1 MKKTLFFLIF
11 ILFGGFIFA
20 QNEVDAL
27 RFSEFYYGGTARAT
41 AMANAFGALGA
52 DLSTASTNP
61 AGIGIYKHSSAV
73 FSPSIMMSNVN
84 SNFNGTNAFGSKLSV
99 MMNNLGIV
107 ISSTKSSGNLKA
119 FNFSFGY
126 NRINNFKRNYNIKGK
141 NNKGSLL
148 DSYMLD
154 ANGSLP
160 SELDEFTTAKAYDTW
175 LIDNN
180 NPSDTTAYE
189 SALWYKLPNGTTPKY
204 GETQTKAQQ
213 VSGGAGEYFAN
224 FAINYNNFLYFGAT
238 VGFQSFSYTSVST
251 YSEKDFVDNAD
262 LKSFTF
268 TENIADNGSGI
279 NLKLGLILKP
289 TKFLRIGAAFHSPTY
304 FTINDVYF
312 TNMKSYWNTP
322 DPNGNYDYN
331 TDNIDKSNQFMY
343 NLLTPM
349 RLMGDVGIILGDHV
363 LIGLD
368 YEHLDYSSMRMS
380 SKDYMFTNENQN
392 IRDMY
397 KTVDNYRAGVEF
409 HTGPFYLR
417 AGYAMIG
424 SPYKSDVKM
433 DYSRSQIS
441 GGLGLSMGNFFVDAS
456 YVRNLSKYNYYLYN
470 GYTDEP
476 VPSITQ
482 NDGIIN
488 FTFGSRF

>member
-1 MKKTLFFLIF
+1 MKKTIFFLVF

-27 RFSEFYYGGTARAT
+27 RFSDFYYSSTARAT

-61 AGIGIYKHSSAV
+61 AGIGIYKHSSAT
-73 FSPSIMMSNVN
+73 FTPSVMMSNMN
-84 SNFNGTNAFGSKLSV
+84 SDFNGTQTPADRLSV
-99 MMNNLGIV
+99 MINNLGIV
-107 ISSTKSSGNLKA
+107 ISAPKSTGDIKA
-119 FNFSFGY
+119 FNISFGY
-126 NRINNFKRNYNIKGK
+126 NRTNNFSRNLNISGV

-154 ANGSLP
+154 ANGNLP
-160 SELDEFTTAKAYDTW
+160 SELDEYTTYKAYDTW

-189 SALWYKLPNGTTPKY
+189 SALWYKLPSGQKPKY

-224 FAINYNNFLYFGAT
+224 FAINYKNFLYFGAT
-238 VGFQSFSYTSVST
+238 LGFQSFSYNSIYT
-251 YSEKDFVDNAD
+251 YSEKNFVDNPD

-268 TENIADNGSGI
+268 TQNIIDQGSGI

-304 FTINDVYF
+304 FTVNDSYF
-312 TNMKSYWNTP
+312 TNMQSFWNSP

-331 TDNIDKSNQFMY
+331 TNSFDKTNKNQY

-380 SKDYMFTNENQN
+380 SQNYMYTAENKN
-392 IRDMY
+392 IRTMY
-397 KTVDNYRAGVEF
+397 KPVDNYRAGIEF
-409 HTGPFYLR
+409 HTGPIYLR
-417 AGYAMIG
+417 AGYALIG
-424 SPYKSDVKM
+424 SPYKSEVKM

-441 GGLGLSMGNFFVDAS
+441 GGVGLAMGSFFVDAS
-456 YVRNLSKYNYYLYN
+456 YVKDLSKYNSYLYN

-476 VPSITQ
+476 VPAITQ

-488 FTFGSRF
+488 ITFGTRF